1 MGGRQLKKVIYL
13 NYDLSKQE
21 ELQCYQFLESLG
33 RSKKSFINTLLR
45 SSGLLRNYPQQYI
58 VIEKTKQGNE
68 KQKKRVQV
76 EETQGINSQQV
87 AVQIEK
93 SMPIAALTLAAEES
107 KDMAL
112 FSQKQ
117 KDNMIALNQQRY
129 AVFTLE
135 QQKEIER
142 LGLDI
147 DSLSDIQWKDMVD
160 SVNDGVSLKV
170 AFRSAQ
176 FIS

>member
-1 MGGRQLKKVIYL
+1 MGGGLLKKVIYL

-117 KDNMIALNQQRY
+117 KDNMVALNQQRY

-160 SVNDGVSLKV
+160 SVNDGISIKV

>member
-1 MGGRQLKKVIYL
+1 MGGGQLKKVIYL

-45 SSGLLRNYPQQYI
+45 SSGLLRNYPQQYV

-68 KQKKRVQV
+68 KQKKRVQA
-76 EETQGINSQQV
+76 EETQGINSRQV
-87 AVQIEK
+87 PAQIEK
-93 SMPIAALTLAAEES
+93 SVPIAAPTLEAEES
-107 KDMAL
+107 KDMVL
-112 FSQKQ
+112 FSQEQ
-117 KDNMIALNQQRY
+117 KDNIVVSSQQRY

-135 QQKEIER
+135 QQKEIEQ

-160 SVNDGVSLKV
+160 SVKDGVSIKV

>member
-1 MGGRQLKKVIYL
+1 MGGGLLKKVIYL

-45 SSGLLRNYPQQYI
+45 SSGLLRNYPQQYV

-68 KQKKRVQV
+68 KQKKRVQA
-76 EETQGINSQQV
+76 EETQGINSRQV
-87 AVQIEK
+87 PAQIEK
-93 SMPIAALTLAAEES
+93 SVPIAAPTLEAEES
-107 KDMAL
+107 KDMVL
-112 FSQKQ
+112 FSQEQ
-117 KDNMIALNQQRY
+117 KDNMVALNQQRY

>member
-1 MGGRQLKKVIYL
+1 MGGGLLKKVIYL

-45 SSGLLRNYPQQYI
+45 SSGLLRNYPQQYV

-76 EETQGINSQQV
+76 EGMQGINLQQV
-87 AVQIEK
+87 PAQIEK
-93 SMPIAALTLAAEES
+93 SMPIAVSTLAAEES
-107 KDMAL
+107 KDMVL
-112 FSQKQ
+112 FSQEQ
-117 KDNMIALNQQRY
+117 NDNIVALSQQRY

-135 QQKEIER
+135 QQKEIEQ
-142 LGLDI
+142 LGVDI
-147 DSLSDIQWKDMVD
+147 DSLSDIQWTDMVD
-160 SVNDGVSLKV
+160 SVNDGVSIKV